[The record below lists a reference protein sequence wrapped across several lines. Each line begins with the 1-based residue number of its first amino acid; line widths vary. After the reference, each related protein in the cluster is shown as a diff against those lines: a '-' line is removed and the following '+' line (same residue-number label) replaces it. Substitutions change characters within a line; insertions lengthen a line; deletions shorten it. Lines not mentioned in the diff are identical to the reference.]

1 MSRDTS
7 LKIMQ
12 LVQVIRQCGEWKKQG
27 KRVVFTNGVFDILH
41 PGHVLYLAEAAE
53 LGSKLIVGLNSDASV
68 KLLNKGS
75 NRPIQ
80 DEKARAIVLSGLEM
94 VDAIITFEEPTPL
107 EVITAIQPDVLV
119 KGGDYSLEQIV
130 GAKEVLDEGG
140 EVKQLQFIE
149 GYSTT
154 AIEQKIRN
162 ES

>member
-1 MSRDTS
+1 
-7 LKIMQ
+7 MQ